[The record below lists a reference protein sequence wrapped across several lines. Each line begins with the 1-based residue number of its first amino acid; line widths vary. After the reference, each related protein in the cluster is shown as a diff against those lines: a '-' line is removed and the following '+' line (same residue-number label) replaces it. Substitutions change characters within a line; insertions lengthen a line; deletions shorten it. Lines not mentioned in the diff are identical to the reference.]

1 MRFLAVTVAQRPAI
15 LHYDEMPFYCHT
27 HEPIY
32 FTRDRKRE
40 RFEKLVRWWND
51 AHKLAIEYYPE
62 ATHFLDVGTYYLS
75 QTTSLRRLVL
85 RYERLQCPEIILAG
99 NVLYR
104 KKVGPLELHATYDT
118 LGFPELVKLFG
129 IGFNRFSSKD
139 QLIQLNYVAQPFIY
153 PVEYWQ
159 KHPFHIR
166 QDIQNDED
174 IPIWY
179 MDFCDESGA
188 PVFVDPGIRFYRD
201 ESNSDVIVNLTKRLR
216 IYAGQKIGASRSRS

>member
-15 LHYDEMPFYCHT
+15 LNYDEMPFYCHT
-27 HEPIY
+27 LEPVY

-40 RFEKLVRWWND
+40 RFERLVRWWND

-62 ATHFLDVGTYYLS
+62 ATHFLDVGSYYLG
-75 QTTSLRRLVL
+75 QTKTLRQLVL
-85 RYERLQCPEIILAG
+85 RYERLNCPEIILAG

-104 KKVGPLELHATYDT
+104 KNVGPFQLHATYDT
-118 LGFPELVKLFG
+118 LGFPELVELFG
-129 IGFNRFSSKD
+129 IGVNRLKPKD
-139 QLIQLNYVAQPFIY
+139 RLIQLNYVSQPFIY

-159 KHPFHIR
+159 KHPFHVR

-179 MDFCDESGA
+179 MDFCDESEA
-188 PVFVDPGIRFYRD
+188 PIFVDLGIRFYRD
-201 ESNSDVIVNLTKRLR
+201 ESNSDVIVNLTKRVR
-216 IYAGQKIGASRSRS
+216 IFAGQKMRASRSKN